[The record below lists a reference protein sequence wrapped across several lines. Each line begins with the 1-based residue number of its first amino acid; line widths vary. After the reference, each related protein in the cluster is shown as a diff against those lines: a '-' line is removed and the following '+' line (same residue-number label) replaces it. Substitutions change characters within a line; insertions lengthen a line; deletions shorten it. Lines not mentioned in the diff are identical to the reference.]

1 MDNVETPSTDLE
13 RVERV
18 RAWIQALLDRYAA
31 YHQHKEGTAYAAIT
45 LFAGIAGTAAVGNAW
60 PPAWGRYTTVLAI
73 SAATLLWGAVL
84 TFLRFQLTR
93 RRWAALRVAGCDR
106 LLAVWL
112 QKAPSDVGLAPATP
126 TSRPP
131 VPCPSLVA
139 NCLWGS
145 KYAVHAVDTSESVYP
160 SALVTAWVDQETRG
174 TDALKHERLILVSG
188 WVLYVV
194 LVVTTIIRHRV
205 DVAV

>member
-1 MDNVETPSTDLE
+1 METSSTDLE

-45 LFAGIAGTAAVGNAW
+45 LFAGIAGTAAVSHAW
-60 PPAWGRYTTVLAI
+60 PPDWGRYTTVLAV
-73 SAATLLWGAVL
+73 SAATLAWGAVL

-106 LLAVWL
+106 LLATWL
-112 QKAPSDVGLAPATP
+112 QKAPSDVGLAPASP
-126 TSRPP
+126 LSHPP
-131 VPCPSLVA
+131 VTCRSLIA
-139 NCLWGS
+139 NWLWGS
-145 KYAVHAVDTSESVYP
+145 KYAVHAVDTSESIYP
-160 SALVTAWVDQETRG
+160 SALVTAWVEQETRG

-194 LVVTTIIRHRV
+194 LVVTATLRQRV
-205 DVAV
+205 DLAV